1 MFPLGRQLLL
11 QHPQQHC
18 FCKTAA
24 DRPSLFLRLWL
35 WWERAHGTEEE
46 EEEEKDGKWRKGE
59 ERGAA
64 LFAMR
69 SFSSS
74 LPLLL
79 TEGVSSHRR
88 GGESPLLIQAPP
100 ASQIY

>member
-35 WWERAHGTEEE
+35 WWERAHRTEEEEE

-59 ERGAA
+59 GEGEA

-69 SFSSS
+69 SFSFS
-74 LPLLL
+74 
-79 TEGVSSHRR
+79 RR
-88 GGESPLLIQAPP
+88 EFRPIDEAERASPLLIQAPP